1 MPDTPG
7 CVQGTGVRDAVW
19 VPAFGGGATVACR
32 RAKHR
37 KRSGGRQ
44 PSEQEGS
51 GLAIAVGAL
60 LDGIPESIVIPRLG
74 VTTCAQDRATVRIMS
89 NGELAP
95 GPEREDSRPLS
106 KRPKPACAWS
116 GRGVR
121 QLRARP

>member
-1 MPDTPG
+1 MGP
-7 CVQGTGVRDAVW
+7 R
-19 VPAFGGGATVACR
+19 FRGGATVACR

-95 GPEREDSRPLS
+95 GTEREDSRPLS